1 MGAFQNLG
9 KALRWLRTRQDRK
22 QYEIADKAGITKA
35 MLSAYE
41 TGKQNPSIET
51 LEKILEALHV
61 DLPDL
66 HHALTVNRGE
76 GEGKTEETGAWR
88 NFQRQ
93 RLRTFGGAEPR
104 LNVYQV
110 LDIDRP
116 LPADQEFA
124 LSQMLAGFHSLVRHM
139 YRELEEN
146 RPGLEDGEETES
158 AADNGGAGS
167 GKGSKGK
174 SKK

>member
-22 QYEIADKAGITKA
+22 QYEIADVAGITKA

-76 GEGKTEETGAWR
+76 GESQETGAWR
-88 NFQRQ
+88 NFQHQ
-93 RLRTFGGAEPR
+93 RLRTFGGTEPR

-139 YRELEEN
+139 YRELAEN
-146 RPGLEDGEETES
+146 RPETDDEDGGP
-158 AADNGGAGS
+158 AADGG
-167 GKGSKGK
+167 
-174 SKK
+174 

>member
-22 QYEIADKAGITKA
+22 QYEIAENAGITKA

-76 GEGKTEETGAWR
+76 GEGQAEESGSWR
-88 NFQRQ
+88 SAQRQ
-93 RLRTFGGAEPR
+93 RMRSFTGTEPR

-110 LDIDRP
+110 LDIDHP
-116 LPADQEFA
+116 LPADQEYA

-139 YRELEEN
+139 YRQLDDN
-146 RPGLEDGEETES
+146 R
-158 AADNGGAGS
+158 AGGADAPVADDDAPSAGRG
-167 GKGSKGK
+167 GKGRK
-174 SKK
+174 